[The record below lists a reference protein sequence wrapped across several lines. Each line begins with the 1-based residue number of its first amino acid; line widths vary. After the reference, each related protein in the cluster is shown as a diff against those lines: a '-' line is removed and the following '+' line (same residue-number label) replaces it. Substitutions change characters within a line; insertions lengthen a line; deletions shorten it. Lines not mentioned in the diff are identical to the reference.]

1 MTRGLIRRRRAL
13 WVAGVLVPLAPA
25 AALLAQQPSLRI
37 ALVPYLPPRA
47 LLEVWEPLRTYLAA
61 ALGERVE
68 MYSAPNFR
76 ALIESARARAQDMT
90 LTPVHLGQLLA
101 REKTAV
107 WIAQSARRS
116 EVQLL
121 TTLPEGASWE
131 GRRFGTGD
139 PLSILTLI
147 GQRWLTANGLA
158 GRVTV
163 REAPNPATLA
173 LWLARGEVDA
183 IFISSAQVPDLPALR
198 SIAATRAITID
209 TILTPGWQVPADTPE
224 QRRQRLQEVLLAY
237 RPADQGT
244 AATAQ
249 WLAPDPAQL
258 RRFDAL
264 AEAARAVLEARR

>member
-1 MTRGLIRRRRAL
+1 MRRRRAL
-13 WVAGVLVPLAPA
+13 WVAGVLGPLAPV

-116 EVQLL
+116 EVLLL

-139 PLSILTLI
+139 PLSILTLT
-147 GQRWLTANGLA
+147 GQRWLAANGLA

-183 IFISSAQVPDLPALR
+183 IFISSAQVPELPALR
-198 SIAATRAITID
+198 SIAAARAITID

-224 QRRQRLQEVLLAY
+224 QRRQRLQEVLLPY